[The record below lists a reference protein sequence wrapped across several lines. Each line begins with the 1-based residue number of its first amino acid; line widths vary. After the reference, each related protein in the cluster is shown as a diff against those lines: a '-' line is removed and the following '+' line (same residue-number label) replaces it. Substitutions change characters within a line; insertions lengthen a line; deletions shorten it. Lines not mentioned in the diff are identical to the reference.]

1 MPSFTLVSSHRL
13 AAKVARNTCEN
24 KRERGKKERDKAS
37 SKKGANKANQNK
49 AKKVEKHQ
57 P

>member
-1 MPSFTLVSSHRL
+1 MQSFTLVSSHQL

-24 KRERGKKERDKAS
+24 KRGRGNKERDKAS